1 MNRKSLLEKIIYWFY
16 CFLLFFI
23 PLSLQLEVPGT
34 SARLIF
40 MTEPLCFILIGL
52 IAIHL
57 LQGHWKNIHL
67 TLLDK
72 IVGAHFIFLLLS
84 SYFSDNLLVSGK
96 YMITLFWY
104 VAAGYA
110 VPRLLLIKRRE
121 IIRSLMFYISGVFVL
136 SLWVLYNFARLGIFY
151 ESSYEVGKPFIPV
164 GHTNLSVVI
173 EPALLIVA
181 GLFFMTKRH
190 FRTRIIMGSL
200 FTIFMAVIIFSC
212 SKASYFVVFVSLFLL
227 IFGMYKRYF
236 LRNIKVIFIISA
248 GLLVLGYVFYSGYLS
263 YFFAVI
269 HFTEYSVHYFVGFS
283 VLLIAFLFFK
293 RRKRYA
299 QALMY
304 IYIPVS
310 LVLGIWYINDYLHQ
324 QKYSDSGKSY
334 YAQGDK
340 FYDPDDPSTY
350 KPTNMLFELTEKTQN
365 VEDNSSNLE
374 RVNRWKTGLDMYT
387 YRPVL
392 GLGMGTFSDKYLY
405 YLTNNHEII
414 TETELTKLR
423 MNIHNLYL
431 TWLVEGGIFT
441 FISGMILFFI
451 IVRAMLLYFFSR
463 KFSYLKL
470 TIFIFFTA
478 YFIHGLAHDFSQ
490 DPRVIIL
497 FWSVVALMNHFGF
510 SHPKAVNKTDTKAS

>member
-1 MNRKSLLEKIIYWFY
+1 MNRKSTLEKLIYWFY
-16 CFLLFFI
+16 CILLFFI
-23 PLSLQLEVPGT
+23 PLSLQLEIQGT
-34 SARLIF
+34 GAQLMF
-40 MTEPLCFILIGL
+40 MTEPLCIILIGL
-52 IAIHL
+52 SAIHL
-57 LQGHWKNIHL
+57 LRGHWKKIHL
-67 TLLDK
+67 TMLDK
-72 IVGAHFIFLLLS
+72 VVAAHFVFLFLS
-84 SYFSDNLLVSGK
+84 SYFSDDLLVSGK

-104 VAAGYA
+104 VIAGYA
-110 VPRLLLIKRRE
+110 IPRLLLIKREE

-164 GHTNLSVVI
+164 GHTNMSVVI

-181 GLFFMTKRH
+181 GLFFMTKRNL
-190 FRTRIIMGSL
+190 RTRIIMGSL

-236 LRNIKVIFIISA
+236 LRNIKGVLIVCA
-248 GLLVLGYVFYSGYLS
+248 GLFVMGYIFYSGYLS
-263 YFFAVI
+263 YFFTAI
-269 HFTEYSVHYFVGFS
+269 HFAEYSVHYFIGFS
-283 VLLIAFLFFK
+283 IAFIVFLFFK
-293 RRKRYA
+293 RKKRYA

-304 IYIPVS
+304 IYIPIT
-310 LVLGIWYINDYLHQ
+310 LVLGIWYVNDYFHQ
-324 QKYSDSGKSY
+324 KKFAASDKSY
-334 YAQGDK
+334 YAQGSK
-340 FYDPDDPSTY
+340 FYDPTDPSTY
-350 KPTNMLFELTEKTQN
+350 KPTNMISELTDKTKE
-365 VEDNSSNLE
+365 VEDNTSNLE
-374 RVNRWKTGLDMYT
+374 RLNRWKIGLDMYT

-405 YLTNNHEII
+405 YLTNNNEMI
-414 TETELTKLR
+414 TETELTQIR

-431 TWLVEGGIFT
+431 TWLVEGGVFT
-441 FISGMILFFI
+441 FISGLILFII
-451 IVRAMLLYFFSR
+451 IVRAILLYFFSS

-497 FWSVVALMNHFGF
+497 FWSVMALMNHFGF
-510 SHPKAVNKTDTKAS
+510 SHPKKLKKSTR